1 MIRLYIAF
9 LKSKSNYYDYF
20 ILQFQLMAIGPLGA
34 NGPRAPRPAVVVS
47 CQGAEHAL
55 IQPLRMEAVRVQ
67 GPLLSHNLVTPLHA
81 KVVKLTVVSTCF

>member
-1 MIRLYIAF
+1 
-9 LKSKSNYYDYF
+9 
-20 ILQFQLMAIGPLGA
+20 MAIGPRGA
-34 NGPRAPRPAVVVS
+34 NGPRAPGPAVVVVS

-81 KVVKLTVVSTCF
+81 KVVKLAVVSTCF